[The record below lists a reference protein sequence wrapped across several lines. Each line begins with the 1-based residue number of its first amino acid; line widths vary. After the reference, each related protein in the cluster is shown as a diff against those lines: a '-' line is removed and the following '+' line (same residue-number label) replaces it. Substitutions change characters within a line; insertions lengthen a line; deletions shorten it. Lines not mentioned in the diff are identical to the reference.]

1 MIIYLIGNFLECTLV
16 SLSLLPLFHHPL
28 ICNLIIIV
36 IIILSLSVYTIQHNF
51 LLIFLFSYFLPKRT
65 IIYPLMM
72 DLFNLNQNCLHFENI
87 NQVCSSS
94 SDVEISSHFICLSQF
109 CFRKTHFTRLPT
121 QSWPFSSLFL
131 HSSSSSSY
139 FSLLA

>member
-1 MIIYLIGNFLECTLV
+1 MHTCFFIVAYPIPSSSYLQ
-16 SLSLLPLFHHPL
+16 SHHHRDHHS
-28 ICNLIIIV
+28 
-36 IIILSLSVYTIQHNF
+36 LSLSVYTIQHNF